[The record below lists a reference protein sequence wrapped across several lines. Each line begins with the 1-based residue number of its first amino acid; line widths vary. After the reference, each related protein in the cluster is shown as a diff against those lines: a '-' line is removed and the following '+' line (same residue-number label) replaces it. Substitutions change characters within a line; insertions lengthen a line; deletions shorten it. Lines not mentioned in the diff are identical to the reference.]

1 MNYYRYLYGIFQKAG
16 MKAVAMINLNDN
28 PEELTARDMVDAFVM
43 RGDPDSVAEQI
54 IQFRENVGPF
64 GTLLMTAHDWLDKPK
79 MLRSMELMAKE
90 VMPAVN
96 QKLGL
101 LKY

>member
-1 MNYYRYLYGIFQKAG
+1 